1 MTDYLIVH
9 DVGQGAWFWGQVWGS
24 VTAPTEHPPQ
34 LHTPRY
40 ASQFHLLNLPGHG
53 SDEEG
58 DTADVRFD
66 ECVQAIVRTV
76 DRRDMR
82 DLVLIGHGVGGM
94 ICLQAST
101 ILPTP
106 PRRLALI
113 AGLIP
118 EDNRS
123 PISRFPTG
131 IRKHFSRRLSWG
143 KLVGKDSRLP
153 PAAVAK
159 YLCNGMDPSE
169 ITRALGNFG
178 PLPTRLM
185 ETGVNL
191 SIQEVPCPVSYV
203 VLDQDRL
210 LSPTL
215 QINMARMIDDV
226 EILHLDACHLASL
239 HKPVEMG
246 QLILGL
252 AK

>member
-9 DVGQGAWFWGQVWGS
+9 DVGQGAWFWSQVWGS

-53 SDEEG
+53 NDEEG

-82 DLVLIGHGVGGM
+82 DLVLVGHGVGGM
-94 ICLQAST
+94 ISLQAAT

-118 EDNRS
+118 ENDRS
-123 PISRFPTG
+123 PIP
-131 IRKHFSRRLSWG
+131 FSRGRPQALFQG
-143 KLVGKDSRLP
+143 VELGQAGGKDTRLP
-153 PAAVAK
+153 PSAVAK

-185 ETGVNL
+185 ETPVSL
-191 SIQEVPCPVSYV
+191 STQELPCPVSYV

-210 LSPTL
+210 LSPTV
-215 QINMARMIDDV
+215 QITMARMISDV

-239 HKPVEMG
+239 HQPVEMG
-246 QLILGL
+246 RLILDM
-252 AK
+252 AA